1 MIYNT
6 SRIYNGYFVWN
17 IVYQGGLKMKFIF
30 HLKERLT
37 SIYYVLSIKNKISL
51 AFIIVFSS
59 LLILLVAIVYNIT
72 SGILINKAIES
83 TLQNLRLV
91 SEKFD
96 IAFENVENYAKTA
109 IINNDVQDVL
119 IKTQLDN
126 ELDNYSNVQK
136 VRKTLDSII
145 NPRFL
150 IDSMIL
156 YDFKNKIYDSGKI
169 QSLEYAFRP
178 EYNRFNGNFITSGP
192 KFWADTHESNF
203 TEAESRQKI
212 ITFTSAVINANSG
225 QPLGVL
231 ETNVNEKYISSLYS
245 KIEMGQSGRL
255 FIINKDGM
263 VVSDTNKEN
272 IYFNISEEPYFKWVL
287 DNEGGKIFSTH
298 NNQNLI
304 ISRHYKR
311 LNWIIIGVVPT
322 SEITQDKYFLISRIA
337 LLGVVF
343 ILTSI
348 FLTIFISNSIT
359 KPIVKLKKS
368 MEYVGDGDL
377 EVRVEV
383 KTKDEVGALA
393 EEFNRMIKKT
403 SVLMESVYTEHKRK
417 KEYELALLQSQIN
430 PHFLYNTLE
439 SICGLAVLNRN
450 EDIINLTNELAM
462 FYRGVLSKGSK
473 IVAIQDEIKIT
484 ERYMRIL
491 KVRYGDQFEYSIN
504 VEKEIYKFP
513 TIKLVLQPIVEN
525 SISHGLRNKREK
537 GFLVIRG
544 LVEEGNVC
552 IYIIDNGVGMKPEE
566 LERVFM
572 EDTEDNHK
580 RSFGLKSTDERIK
593 LYFGPEY
600 GLKVESVFNE
610 GTTVKIVLPAKE
622 MWGGVE

>member
-1 MIYNT
+1 
-6 SRIYNGYFVWN
+6 
-17 IVYQGGLKMKFIF
+17 MKLIF
-30 HLKERLT
+30 HIKQRIEDL
-37 SIYYVLSIKNKISL
+37 YYALSIKNKISL

-72 SGILINKAIES
+72 SGILINKAIDS

-96 IAFENVENYAKTA
+96 IAFENVENYAKAA
-109 IINNDVQDVL
+109 IINNDVQEVL
-119 IKTQLDN
+119 FKTQTGN
-126 ELDNYSNVQK
+126 ELDDYSSVQK

-156 YDFKNKIYDSGKI
+156 YDFKGKVYDSGKI
-169 QSLEYAFRP
+169 QGLEYAFRP
-178 EYNRFNGNFITSGP
+178 EYNRFNGDFVTSGP
-192 KFWADTHESNF
+192 KFWTDTHESNF

-231 ETNVNEKYISSLYS
+231 ETNVNEKYVSGLYS
-245 KIEMGQSGRL
+245 KIEMGESGRL
-255 FIINKDGM
+255 FIVNKDGM
-263 VVSDTNKEN
+263 VVSDTKKNN
-272 IYFNISEEPYFKWVL
+272 IYSNISAEPYYKWVL
-287 DNEGGKIFSTH
+287 NNEGGKIFKTN

-311 LNWIIIGVVPT
+311 LDWIIIGIVPT
-322 SEITQDKYFLISRIA
+322 WEITQDKYFLISRIA
-337 LLGVVF
+337 VIGLVF

-348 FLTIFISNSIT
+348 MLTIFISNSIT

-368 MEYVGDGDL
+368 MEYVGEGDL
-377 EVRVEV
+377 EVSVEV

-393 EEFNRMIKKT
+393 EEFNRMIRKT
-403 SVLMESVYTEHKRK
+403 SVLMESVYTEQKRK

-462 FYRGVLSKGSK
+462 FYRGVLSKGSR
-473 IVAIQDEIKIT
+473 IVTIEDEIKIT

-491 KVRYGDQFEYSIN
+491 KVRYGDQFDYDIN
-504 VEKEIYKFP
+504 VESEIYKFS

-525 SISHGLRNKREK
+525 SINHGLRNKRGK
-537 GFLVIRG
+537 GFLEIKG
-544 LVEEGNVC
+544 LVEKGNVS
-552 IYIIDNGVGMKPEE
+552 IYVIDNGVGMRPEQ
-566 LERVFM
+566 LERIFM
-572 EDTEDNHK
+572 ENTGDNLK
-580 RSFGLKSTDERIK
+580 KSFGLKSTDERIK
-593 LYFGPEY
+593 LYFGNEY
-600 GLKVESVFNE
+600 GLIVKSVFNE

-622 MWGGVE
+622 MWGGLE